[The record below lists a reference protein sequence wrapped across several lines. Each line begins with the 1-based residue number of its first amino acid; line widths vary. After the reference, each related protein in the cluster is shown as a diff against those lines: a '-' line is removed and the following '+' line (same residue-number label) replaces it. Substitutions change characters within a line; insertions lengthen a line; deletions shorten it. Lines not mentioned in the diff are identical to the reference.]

1 MNIECEKT
9 PEAYTD
15 QPFNLKLK
23 ATCTAY
29 DICTKIYV
37 GLCDKDGNVHL
48 YKDEFVKP
56 SLDYG
61 ESTIISLK
69 PNFTSAEGFTAGVYK
84 MGLFIYRGK
93 NYLVSNLIDI
103 EIKNPVADLRL
114 EEVYVYD
121 KEVASKDMF
130 RVAVTVNNYN
140 CPIDRKIAA
149 FVFEADGSV
158 LVDSISQDLSMP
170 RNNTKLVY
178 FAWKLKGVE
187 EGKTYLLKIYATD
200 DSGIWQPLPEEM
212 GCINGE
218 TFSIASPSGI
228 SGVGRLPDGT
238 TEIYTAT
245 GMKVGGYEGTA
256 PLPKGMYILR
266 RGGKTVK
273 VCVEK

>member
-9 PEAYTD
+9 SEAYTD
-15 QPFNLKLK
+15 QSFNLKLK

-29 DICTKIYV
+29 DICANIYV
-37 GLCDKDGNVHL
+37 GLYDKDGNVHIC
-48 YKDEFVKP
+48 KDEFVKP

-69 PNFTSAEGFTAGVYK
+69 PSFTSAEGFTAGVYK
-84 MGLFIYRGK
+84 MGLFMYDGR

-103 EIKNPVADLRL
+103 EIKDPVADLRL

-121 KEVASKDMF
+121 KEGVDKDMF
-130 RVAVTVNNYN
+130 RVAATVNNYN

-158 LVDSISQDLSMP
+158 PVDSISQDLSMP
-170 RNNTKLVY
+170 RNNTKL
-178 FAWKLKGVE
+178 
-187 EGKTYLLKIYATD
+187 D
-200 DSGIWQPLPEEM
+200 DSGIWLPLPEEM

-256 PLPKGMYILR
+256 PLPKGMYILC

-273 VCVEK
+273 VCMEK

>member
-1 MNIECEKT
+1 M
-9 PEAYTD
+9 
-15 QPFNLKLK
+15 
-23 ATCTAY
+23 
-29 DICTKIYV
+29 
-37 GLCDKDGNVHL
+37 
-48 YKDEFVKP
+48 
-56 SLDYG
+56 
-61 ESTIISLK
+61 
-69 PNFTSAEGFTAGVYK
+69 YK
-84 MGLFIYRGK
+84 MGLFVYRGK

-103 EIKNPVADLRL
+103 EIKDPVADLRL

-158 LVDSISQDLSMP
+158 PVDSISQDLSMP
-170 RNNTKLVY
+170 RDNTKLVY
-178 FAWKLKGVE
+178 FAWKLNGVE
-187 EGKTYLLKIYATD
+187 EGKTYLLKIYTTD
-200 DSGIWQPLPEEM
+200 DSGIWLPMPEEM

-256 PLPKGMYILR
+256 PLPKGMYILC